1 MLLELWSNFTKKEK
15 STLQPSTAADASFDV
30 YLKEGTTV
38 DKPSFLLDLA
48 STNYNYARWEG
59 RYYFVTNIKRD
70 ITGQYEIQ
78 CETDHGATFKGTIG
92 SSILFVERASNI
104 YDVNINDD
112 FLSQKQTYQKDF
124 DKFNPFADNNYVTA
138 ATGGSYVVRTVGA
151 DADLS
156 QSQVLWNPGT
166 TCLLMHGAEL
176 SYALDF
182 LFTSSNFTDV
192 ITDGLV
198 KSFFNPFQ
206 YFLSIKWVPIS
217 ISRYQTAHPSLDQ
230 FHKLQSGWWA
240 PMKTDGGLADNV
252 RGTLLEGYDV
262 IRKKIPMMARRYNDF
277 RDFNANWT
285 RFKFYVP
292 FVGNVDI
299 DPIDYYSNS
308 LYAVYKIDLI
318 SSKALFMIEYD
329 NGNNAKVI
337 FQHSF
342 DFGVD
347 LQIGQNASN
356 VMQLA
361 GDVAGAAA
369 NIAVGNYVAAAGEAV
384 NAISNIISPTPSYKG
399 QPSTRVSYDTLEFGI
414 IRYTADS
421 AEFMTNFVGRPLYQN
436 RLISQIP
443 GYIKC
448 GGADLAISGLAGDR
462 EAVNALL
469 NGGFFYE

>member
-1 MLLELWSNFTKKEK
+1 MTLELWSNFTKKEK
-15 STLQPSTAADASFDV
+15 STLQPLTAADASFDV
-30 YLKEGTTV
+30 FLKEGTTV

-78 CETDHGATFKGTIG
+78 CETDHAATFKGTIG
-92 SSILFVERASNI
+92 SSTLFVERASNEF
-104 YDVNINDD
+104 DENINDEY
-112 FLSQKQTYQKDF
+112 LSQKQTYQKDF
-124 DKFNPFADNNYVTA
+124 AKFNPFSDDDYVSNT
-138 ATGGSYVVRTVGA
+138 TGSYVVRTVGA
-151 DADLS
+151 DNALS
-156 QSQVLWNPGT
+156 YDQSVWNPGT
-166 TCLLMHGAEL
+166 TTLLMNAVNL
-176 SYALDF
+176 ASALDF
-182 LFTSSNFTDV
+182 LFTDSNFTDV

-206 YFLSIKWVPIS
+206 YILSIKWVPIF
-217 ISRYQTAHPSLDQ
+217 ISKYIDAHPELSA
-230 FHKLQSGWWA
+230 HAIKCGWWS
-240 PMKTDGGLADNV
+240 PKTSGGADIN
-252 RGTLLEGYDV
+252 GLLLGGYDI

-285 RFKFYVP
+285 RIKCYVP
-292 FVGNVDI
+292 FVGNIDL

-318 SSKALFMIEYD
+318 SAKGLFMIEYD

-337 FQHSF
+337 FQHAF
-342 DFGVD
+342 DFGVEI
-347 LQIGQNASN
+347 QIGQNASN
-356 VMQLA
+356 IMQLA

-384 NAISNIISPTPSYKG
+384 SAISNVISPTPSYKG
-399 QPSTRVSYDTLEFGI
+399 QPSTRVAYDTLEFGI
-414 IRYTADS
+414 VRYTADS

-448 GGADLAISGLAGDR
+448 GGADLDISGLAGDR